1 MAQTNYTPISLY
13 YSATAASV
21 PTAGNLVAGELA
33 LNTADGKL
41 FYKDSSG
48 VVQTLASKAGN
59 VNVSSFSAGSTGL
72 TPSTATTGAVTLAGT
87 LNVSSGGTGLTTL
100 TAGYIPYGNGT
111 SAFSSSANLTFNG
124 SKLDVTG
131 DIVIPN
137 YTNAY
142 QIKDTGGTSRYI
154 MYYSGSVSPSS
165 GNDLFIGNT
174 LNNAVAF
181 FSNNTERMR
190 INSSGNVIIG
200 TTSSP
205 FPKLYVSDGTVGIGL
220 GPYATGS
227 VAYAG
232 TWTNHSLAFVTNGA
246 EVGRFDI
253 AGNLGL
259 GVTPSAWVSGDTIFQ
274 IKSGT
279 SYASLWGR
287 NGSLRSIA
295 NAYYDGTN
303 YKYASS
309 SYAPASFQVENTGQ
323 FTWSTA
329 PTGTAGNNVTFT
341 QAMTLDASGNLG
353 IGTTSPTANSKLTV
367 SVNTTGATVPT
378 DNLVVIVDSK
388 DMALG
393 DGGGIRF
400 GGVFTTGGSVNPDMT
415 YIKAYKENATSG
427 NYSYALTFG
436 TRANGGNPQEQMRL
450 DSSGNLG
457 IGTTSPAA
465 ALEISRTSANPTI
478 NLTAVSNGSPVINMT
493 PAGSGVGAI
502 QVAGAFPLTFYTN
515 SSERMRIDSSGNL
528 LVGTTTQFGS
538 SKVTVSS
545 GTIPVAAKVT
555 GTSNQTIFGMYIIK
569 PDNDTTTSQRFI
581 GFGINNDASGSGQ
594 INANGANSAA
604 FGSYSDIRLKENIV
618 DLPSQINNI
627 LALKPKEFDYK
638 TGGHQIGF
646 IAQEMQEIY
655 PDVVGQDETGMMTI
669 TGWSKTEARLVK
681 AIQEQQALIES
692 LTQRIATLENK

>member
-341 QAMTLDASGNLG
+341 QAMTLDASGNL
-353 IGTTSPTANSKLTV
+353 
-367 SVNTTGATVPT
+367 
-378 DNLVVIVDSK
+378 
-388 DMALG
+388 
-393 DGGGIRF
+393 
-400 GGVFTTGGSVNPDMT
+400 
-415 YIKAYKENATSG
+415 
-427 NYSYALTFG
+427 
-436 TRANGGNPQEQMRL
+436 
-450 DSSGNLG
+450 
-457 IGTTSPAA
+457 
-465 ALEISRTSANPTI
+465 
-478 NLTAVSNGSPVINMT
+478 
-493 PAGSGVGAI
+493 
-502 QVAGAFPLTFYTN
+502 
-515 SSERMRIDSSGNL
+515 